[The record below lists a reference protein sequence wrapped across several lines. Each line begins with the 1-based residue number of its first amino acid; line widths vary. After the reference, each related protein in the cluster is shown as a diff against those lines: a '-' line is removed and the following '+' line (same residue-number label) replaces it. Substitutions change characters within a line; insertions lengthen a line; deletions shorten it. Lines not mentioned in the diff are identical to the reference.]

1 MKFKYNRWHIAVRTL
16 ILIVLLSL
24 AYAIQSYAMVD
35 AQAQEDED
43 APQAGTT
50 YAVQRGDTLARIAA
64 YAYDDGDLFEL
75 LCQYNDLSDCHN
87 IVVGQAIVIP
97 LREALGQAPAPPES
111 RPATPAVPVSASADA
126 ALEQIPVEM
135 RVHLREIQPGDTLA
149 AISQEVYNNDDH
161 APRLCQYN
169 MIPNCASLTP
179 GMRILV
185 PPVDEVLWPQRGPY
199 KFVPPIPVATP
210 TPDANETATP
220 EPETPDDPATPAPE
234 TPADPTPG
242 TTPTPDANG
251 AATIPE
257 PETPDDPATP
267 APETPADPTPDATP
281 TPDANG
287 AATIPEPETPDDPAT
302 PAPETPVPL
311 LAPSFRVPPG
321 NHLVNFLDQDARLE
335 IFAYAL
341 QLTALPQLL
350 VQPGPFTVFVP
361 GDAAWVAAD
370 TSVIQSLLAN
380 VDTLTRT
387 LRSYVVEGNLSAE
400 DLAQRETVT
409 SIEGDV
415 WRISRA
421 DDGRLQIGDAHLL
434 ESDDE
439 PTNGTIHIL
448 NNVVQP

>member
-50 YAVQRGDTLARIAA
+50 YAVRRGDTLARIAA

-126 ALEQIPVEM
+126 DAALKQIPDEFHVY
-135 RVHLREIQPGDTLA
+135 LREIQPGDTLA
-149 AISQEVYNNDDH
+149 AISQEDYNNDDH
-161 APRLCQYN
+161 ASRLCKYN
-169 MIPNCASLTP
+169 TIPDCASLTP

-185 PPVDEVLWPQRGPY
+185 PPLDEVLFPQFGPY
-199 KFVPPIPVATP
+199 TFVPPIPVATP
-210 TPDANETATP
+210 TPVANETATP
-220 EPETPDDPATPAPE
+220 EPETPDEAATPAPE

-242 TTPTPDANG
+242 TTPTPDVNET
-251 AATIPE
+251 ATPE
-257 PETPDDPATP
+257 PETPDEAATP
-267 APETPADPTPDATP
+267 A
-281 TPDANG
+281 
-287 AATIPEPETPDDPAT
+287 
-302 PAPETPVPL
+302 PL
-311 LAPSFRVPPG
+311 LAPSFTVPPG
-321 NHLVNFLDQDARLE
+321 NHLVNFLDQDTRLE

-370 TSVIQSLLAN
+370 TSVIRSLLTN

-421 DDGRLQIGDAHLL
+421 DDGRLQIGDAHIL

-448 NNVVQP
+448 NIVVQP

>member
-16 ILIVLLSL
+16 VLIVLLSL

-50 YAVQRGDTLARIAA
+50 YAVRRGDTLARIAA

-97 LREALGQAPAPPES
+97 LREALGQAPALPES

-126 ALEQIPVEM
+126 DAALEGIPVEM
-135 RVHLREIQPGDTLA
+135 RIYLREIQPGDTLA
-149 AISQEVYNNDDH
+149 AISQAVYNNDDH
-161 APRLCQYN
+161 ASRLCQYN
-169 MIPNCASLTP
+169 TIPDCASLTP
-179 GMRILV
+179 GMRILA
-185 PPVDEVLWPQRGPY
+185 PPLDEVLFPQFGPY
-199 KFVPPIPVATP
+199 KFVPPIPTP
-210 TPDANETATP
+210 TPAANETATP
-220 EPETPDDPATPAPE
+220 EPETPDEA
-234 TPADPTPG
+234 
-242 TTPTPDANG
+242 
-251 AATIPE
+251 
-257 PETPDDPATP
+257 ATP

-281 TPDANG
+281 TPADNEA
-287 AATIPEPETPDDPAT
+287 AATPEPETPDEAAT
-302 PAPETPVPL
+302 PAPTPVPL
-311 LAPSFRVPPG
+311 LAPSFTVPPG
-321 NHLVNFLDQDARLE
+321 NHLVNFLDQDTRLE
-335 IFAYAL
+335 IFSYAL

-370 TSVIQSLLAN
+370 TSVIQSLLTN

-421 DDGRLQIGDAHLL
+421 DDGRLQIGDAHIL

-448 NNVVQP
+448 NIVVQP

>member
-50 YAVQRGDTLARIAA
+50 YAVRRGDTLARIAA

-126 ALEQIPVEM
+126 DAALKQIPDEFHVY
-135 RVHLREIQPGDTLA
+135 LREIQPGDTLA
-149 AISQEVYNNDDH
+149 AISQEDYNNDDH
-161 APRLCQYN
+161 ASRLCKYN
-169 MIPNCASLTP
+169 TIPDCASLTP

-185 PPVDEVLWPQRGPY
+185 PPLDEVLFPQFGPY
-199 KFVPPIPVATP
+199 TFVPPIPVATP
-210 TPDANETATP
+210 TPVANETATP
-220 EPETPDDPATPAPE
+220 EPETPDEAATPAPE

-242 TTPTPDANG
+242 TTPTPDANET
-251 AATIPE
+251 ATPE
-257 PETPDDPATP
+257 PETPDEAATP
-267 APETPADPTPDATP
+267 APETPADPTPGTTP
-281 TPDANG
+281 TPDANET
-287 AATIPEPETPDDPAT
+287 ATPEPETPDEAAT
-302 PAPETPVPL
+302 PAPTPVPL
-311 LAPSFRVPPG
+311 LAPSFTVPPG
-321 NHLVNFLDQDARLE
+321 NHLVNFLDQDTRLE

-370 TSVIQSLLAN
+370 TSVIRSLLTN

-421 DDGRLQIGDAHLL
+421 DDGRLQIGDAHIL

-448 NNVVQP
+448 NIVVQP